1 MVSGAFWRLGIHR
14 MKPPRKLYQFHVA
27 NLREIDRA
35 IERVARS
42 LRAAVS
48 QGDEIAVSSFMRL
61 YALLLGAW
69 AECRLRKLVY
79 EPKGFDDPERGTICA
94 ENTQLK
100 QWQKAVE
107 VAFRRQYKVPKAPIT
122 AGVLPHSAH
131 SRYEALSDTLAKDL
145 GSIIEL
151 RNKLAHGQWVYPLN
165 NDGDDVAQE
174 QMDALRVENLLS
186 LQFKK
191 RLLESL
197 SAAIHDL
204 VVSRPT
210 FERDFDN
217 HFRLIVE
224 TRRNLQN
231 RDYNTWAEGMRQ
243 KYQRGKAERSRRANP

>member
-1 MVSGAFWRLGIHR
+1 
-14 MKPPRKLYQFHVA
+14 MKPPKKLYQFHVA
-27 NLREIDRA
+27 NLQEIDRA
-35 IERVARS
+35 MGRVARS
-42 LRAAVS
+42 LRAATS
-48 QGDEIAVSSFMRL
+48 QGDEITVSSFMRL

-79 EPKGFDDPERGTICA
+79 EPKGFDDSERDTIRA

-100 QWQKAVE
+100 RWQKAVE
-107 VAFRRQYKVPKAPIT
+107 VAFRRQYKIPKAPIT
-122 AGVLPHSAH
+122 ANVLPLSAH
-131 SRYEALSDTLAKDL
+131 SRYVALSEMLARDL

-165 NDGDDVAQE
+165 KDGNDVAQE

-197 SAAIHDL
+197 SAIITDL
-204 VVSRPT
+204 VVSKPT

-217 HFRLIVE
+217 HFRKIVE

-231 RDYNTWAEGMRQ
+231 RDYATWAQSMRQ
-243 KYQRGKAERSRRANP
+243 KYQRGKAKRSRLVSS